1 MRYLYTDRK
10 LVCIENISLVE
21 IFQNEIVLTLN
32 SGRKLSVF
40 STNNDS
46 DLNEVFHEL
55 SKEIRRGDS
64 DIDMWELQNHMKF
77 YNGVDEGTW
86 YSWGEKMCGFEIGDI
101 VKCINVDYNGDNMR
115 FGDLY
120 KIRDILLKDNVFYL
134 YLD

>member
-40 STNNDS
+40 STDNDS
-46 DLNEVFHEL
+46 DLKEVFHEL
-55 SKEIRRGDS
+55 SKEICRGDS
-64 DIDMWELQNHMKF
+64 DIDMWEFQNHLKF

-86 YSWGEKMCGFEIGDI
+86 YS
-101 VKCINVDYNGDNMR
+101 
-115 FGDLY
+115 
-120 KIRDILLKDNVFYL
+120 
-134 YLD
+134 

>member
-32 SGRKLSVF
+32 SGRNVSVF
-40 STNNDS
+40 SLDNES

-55 SKEIRRGDS
+55 SKEIRCGDS
-64 DIDMWELQNHMKF
+64 DIDMWEFQNHLKF

-86 YSWGEKMCGFEIGDI
+86 YS
-101 VKCINVDYNGDNMR
+101 
-115 FGDLY
+115 
-120 KIRDILLKDNVFYL
+120 
-134 YLD
+134 